1 MLQYLHIENIAVIE
15 QANIEFSN
23 GFNVLTGET
32 GAGKSIIIDSLFA
45 ILGERTSRELIRHGC
60 DKAVVSALFSSLCDE
75 AVNKLY
81 ELGYSLDENN
91 ELLIQRVLFADGR
104 GQVKINSQP
113 ANVSTLKEIGKL
125 LINIHGQHDNQNLLN
140 ADKHI
145 SFIDAY
151 AENVVE
157 RNQYTDAFSNFR
169 DVTKQ
174 YNSLLEDE
182 DKKAQRANLV
192 RYQIDEIEKS
202 NVSVGELEQ
211 LRKTISLYQKSE
223 KIVTALNDSL
233 ASISGNSDPDFLS
246 ATDLLR
252 NALRSLGGITDA
264 YPSVKKTYES
274 LNSLLLDLEAVSSE
288 INTNLDEVSINP
300 EDFINAQNRLDLLK
314 DLMLKYGGSEEQ
326 ILEYLKIAK
335 QELSGIEQNEKKRA
349 LLESMLEPTE
359 QALIDAGKAL
369 TVTRQ
374 KAAYDICNKI
384 CEELAFLDFNG
395 AKFLSDIKS
404 GKYTKNG
411 CDYTEFLISA
421 NVGENPKPLVKVASG
436 GELSRIMLAIRSVL
450 SFKDDAGTLIFDEID
465 TGISGHAA
473 HKVAIKLYNLAK
485 SRQVICVTHLAQIAA
500 AADRHLFISKSV
512 KNGKTYTEVTPLDE
526 CGKIKE
532 IARIMSGGEYT
543 ENLLKT
549 AEELI
554 SLMKK

>member
-60 DKAVVSALFSSLCDE
+60 DKAVVSAMFVDVGDTACS
-75 AVNKLY
+75 KLE

-91 ELLIQRVLFADGR
+91 ELLIQRILFADGR

-140 ADKHI
+140 ADKHM
-145 SFIDAY
+145 SYIDAF
-151 AENVVE
+151 AENISE
-157 RNQYTDAFSNFR
+157 RTKYSEAFSNFR

-174 YNSLLEDE
+174 YNSLLEE
-182 DKKAQRANLV
+182 EESKAQRANLL
-192 RYQIDEIEKS
+192 RYQIDEIEKAS
-202 NVSVGELEQ
+202 VSVGESEQ
-211 LRKTISLYQKSE
+211 LKQKISLYQKSE
-223 KIVTALNDSL
+223 QIISALNESNS
-233 ASISGNSDPDFLS
+233 AINGNSDPDFMC
-246 ATDLLR
+246 AVDLLN
-252 NALRSLGGITDA
+252 NALRSLGGVSEA
-264 YPSVKKTYES
+264 YPSIKKTYEE
-274 LNSLLLDLEAVSSE
+274 LNSLLLDLEVVSSD
-288 INTNLDEVSINP
+288 INSTLEKIDINP
-300 EDFINAQNRLDLLK
+300 EEFLNAQNRLDLLR
-314 DLMLKYGGSEEQ
+314 DLMLKYGNSEEQ
-326 ILEYLKIAK
+326 ILEHLSNAVE
-335 QELSGIEQNEKKRA
+335 ELSGIEQNEKQRA

-369 TVTRQ
+369 TATRQ
-374 KAAYDICNKI
+374 KAAKEICSKI
-384 CEELAFLDFNG
+384 CDELAFLDFNG
-395 AKFLSDIKS
+395 AEFTADINN

-436 GELSRIMLAIRSVL
+436 GELSRIMLAIRSIL

-473 HKVAIKLYNLAK
+473 HKVAVKLYSLAK
-485 SRQVICVTHLAQIAA
+485 KRQVICVTHLAQIAA
-500 AADRHLFISKSV
+500 ASDRHLFISKSV
-512 KNGKTYTEVTPLDE
+512 KNDKTYTEVTPLDE

-532 IARIMSGGEYT
+532 VARIMSGGEYT